1 MPEIGHLF
9 STIKRILFNT
19 RTAAPDSSF
28 FPLDMG
34 TADNEYKV
42 YVSENGPLRYGS
54 ESVYRGD
61 YLLSIKNF
69 NDAIEAF
76 REHDSPQTRAKVIS
90 SASYLIPQH
99 QRGTLPEKRK
109 GIVFYATESFI
120 PGPMEDA
127 SVTFTILPRP
137 TASRTAFIFSSS
149 FLSSKDTL
157 PTII

>member
-76 REHDSPQTRAKVIS
+76 
-90 SASYLIPQH
+90 
-99 QRGTLPEKRK
+99 
-109 GIVFYATESFI
+109 
-120 PGPMEDA
+120 
-127 SVTFTILPRP
+127 TILLRP